1 MKIFSRNACCLLGL
15 LVGGWLRA
23 GEIEPP
29 VPVRTVAPK
38 YPADLSSIGISGLVV
53 IVCDIDEKGA
63 VVAAKVE
70 KSSNEAFNHAAV
82 EAVEKWKFRPAQMDG
97 KPTAMQ
103 IKVPVKFT
111 NDA

>member
-1 MKIFSRNACCLLGL
+1 MC
-15 LVGGWLRA
+15 A

-29 VPVRTVAPK
+29 VPLRTVPPK
-38 YPADLSSIGISGLVV
+38 YPADLRSIGISGLVV
-53 IVCDIDEKGA
+53 IVCDVDEKGA

-70 KSSNEAFNHAAV
+70 KSSNDAFNRAAI

-97 KPTAMQ
+97 KPTAAQ

-111 NDA
+111 TDA